1 MRNGFDPVLKYNYD
15 IYFKYNN
22 YTPSMNCKK
31 LVMKQPNVIFNIMDF
46 IVFISI
52 CVIAWFSLKYLCL
65 KYYNVV
71 ILDKKIYSK
80 R

>member
-31 LVMKQPNVIFNIMDF
+31 LVILQSDSLIFIKVLM
-46 IVFISI
+46 S
-52 CVIAWFSLKYLCL
+52 K
-65 KYYNVV
+65 
-71 ILDKKIYSK
+71 ILQCRYI